1 MVDHREARMT
11 DLTFSCRLHCNS
23 VEHAFLAYLLRKY
36 TSDTC
41 RDSWAN
47 YDKTSQNAI
56 LVASSTI
63 FE

>member
-1 MVDHREARMT
+1 MT